1 MLPIKNRIELVVKSL
16 GRGPFRS
23 KVNCDPGAVACAAGA
38 VRRRAA
44 GETVSFACLDSP
56 ASEIV
61 TATAN
66 GSHVVALISPAKGHY
81 PDFAGMP
88 QLEITGRKSPD
99 LRRLRRRR
107 RGLASRCADRRRW
120 RRGGPAD
127 PDVRADRVR
136 LGRLQLGD
144 VSGEPVDALAHGSK
158 TARYGCE
165 LVGRAAPAAA
175 GCPVPHGRALRR
187 HP

>member
-23 KVNCDPGAVACAAGA
+23 KVNCNPGAVASAAVA

-44 GETVSFACLDSP
+44 GETVSFACLASP

-66 GSHVVALISPAKGHY
+66 GSHVVALISPAKGHH
-81 PDFAGMP
+81 PVFAGMP

-99 LRRLRRRR
+99 LRPRR
-107 RGLASRCADRRRW
+107 RGLAPPS
-120 RRGGPAD
+120 PAR
-127 PDVRADRVR
+127 PPLPARA
-136 LGRLQLGD
+136 
-144 VSGEPVDALAHGSK
+144 PPHPALLAAH
-158 TARYGCE
+158 
-165 LVGRAAPAAA
+165 
-175 GCPVPHGRALRR
+175 VP
-187 HP
+187 

>member
-23 KVNCDPGAVACAAGA
+23 KVNCNPGAVASAAVA

-44 GETVSFACLDSP
+44 GETVSFACLASP

-66 GSHVVALISPAKGHY
+66 GSHVVALISPAKGHH
-81 PDFAGMP
+81 PDFAGTP

-99 LRRLRRRR
+99 LRRRR

-127 PDVRADRVR
+127 PGVRADRVR
-136 LGRLQLGD
+136 LGRLQLGG
-144 VSGEPVDALAHGSK
+144 VGAELVHGCAYGSDAG
-158 TARYGCE
+158 RYGC
-165 LVGRAAPAAA
+165 
-175 GCPVPHGRALRR
+175 C
-187 HP
+187 